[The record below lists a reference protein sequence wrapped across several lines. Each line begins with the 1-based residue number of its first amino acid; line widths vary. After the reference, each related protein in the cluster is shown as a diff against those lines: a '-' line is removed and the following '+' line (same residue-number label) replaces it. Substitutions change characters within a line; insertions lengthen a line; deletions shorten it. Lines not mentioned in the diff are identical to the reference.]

1 MNKIIPVSCAV
12 IFFQN
17 KILAVRRSPQMP
29 LAGFWEFPGGKV
41 EKGESPQ
48 ECLLREILE
57 ELELKIQVGIELPIS
72 EYSYLEGKTIRL
84 IPFLAQIKSGEM
96 NLLEHDKYLWLGVN
110 ELFEVNWAI
119 ADIPIV
125 QYLKENWSELITD

>member
-12 IFFQN
+12 IFFQD

-29 LAGFWEFPGGKV
+29 LAGFWEFPGGKL
-41 EKGESPQ
+41 ENEESPQ
-48 ECLLREILE
+48 ECLQREILE

-84 IPFLAQIKSGEM
+84 IPFLAQIKSGEI

>member
-12 IFFQN
+12 IFFQD

-84 IPFLAQIKSGEM
+84 IPFLAQIKSGEI

>member
-12 IFFQN
+12 IFFQD

-29 LAGFWEFPGGKV
+29 LARFWEFPGGKV
-41 EKGESPQ
+41 EIGESAQ
-48 ECLLREILE
+48 QCLQREILE
-57 ELELKIQVGIELPIS
+57 ELNLKIQIGNELPLS
-72 EYSYLEGKTIRL
+72 EHSYIEGITIQL
-84 IPFLAQIKSGEM
+84 IPFLAQINSGEIT
-96 NLLEHDKYLWLGVN
+96 LLEHDKYLWLGVN

>member
-12 IFFQN
+12 IFFQD

>member
-12 IFFQN
+12 IFSQG
-17 KILAVRRSPQMP
+17 KILAVRRSSQMP
-29 LAGFWEFPGGKV
+29 LAGFWEFPGGKL
-41 EKGESPQ
+41 ENGESPQ
-48 ECLLREILE
+48 ECLEREILE

-72 EYSYLEGKTIRL
+72 EYSYLEEKTIRL
-84 IPFLAQIKSGEM
+84 IPFLSQIKRGEI
-96 NLLEHDKYLWLGVN
+96 NLLEHDQYLWLGVN

>member
-84 IPFLAQIKSGEM
+84 IPFLAQIKSDEI